1 MPREIGSDQYVP
13 LRCAHCNAKLA
24 SPFAFCP
31 HCGANQLDHQSDTDT
46 RAPHDA
52 RAAAGARG
60 PASPASSGARGP
72 AEPTWRPPLD
82 ESGGRF
88 ALYGSGSGA
97 GGLEHRDYFGDT
109 EPRRWVDTRWHAKV
123 SHYAIPVL
131 VAAALLFT
139 AHAFFTRKSDS
150 PDLPP
155 QVASG
160 AVADSGQG
168 AGNGGAQV
176 DQAYQANQANQANQT
191 YQGNAG
197 YQAGLANQGS
207 TPAQPVPQMQPN
219 TNVQAAPTQPDTA
232 QAPAPTIANT
242 PNTASET
249 GMANAPSSTTA
260 YASAPS
266 VSTPPQPARM
276 ATQKSRTTSRVDAD
290 TARRIREA
298 TVAQRRSDEVRSR
311 VAASLQSARIN
322 LDKNNLGSARAALMN
337 VLAEDPNNA
346 EALRMR
352 GDLMDREQQRDSM
365 LASARGCEAQGRW
378 TCVWHNA
385 GNALTID
392 SSNGEAHWLLSQAL
406 MRESERRQA
415 NNGIFTPDVGPR
427 EGENPAIGP

>member
-31 HCGANQLDHQSDTDT
+31 HCGANQLDYQPDS

-52 RAAAGARG
+52 RAAAARG
-60 PASPASSGARGP
+60 PASPASPGARGP

-88 ALYGSGSGA
+88 ALYGGGSGA
-97 GGLEHRDYFGDT
+97 GGIEHPGYLGGT
-109 EPRRWVDTRWHAKV
+109 EPRRWVDTRWRAKV

-168 AGNGGAQV
+168 DGNGAAQV
-176 DQAYQANQANQANQT
+176 DQAYQGNQT
-191 YQGNAG
+191 YQGNPG
-197 YQAGLANQGS
+197 YQAGLANQGG

-219 TNVQAAPTQPDTA
+219 TNASSAPMQPDVA
-232 QAPAPTIANT
+232 QAPAPATTNTINA
-242 PNTASET
+242 PNAT
-249 GMANAPSSTTA
+249 GVANAPPSTMA
-260 YASAPS
+260 YASAPT
-266 VSTPPQPARM
+266 VGTPTQPARM

>member
-1 MPREIGSDQYVP
+1 M
-13 LRCAHCNAKLA
+13 
-24 SPFAFCP
+24 
-31 HCGANQLDHQSDTDT
+31 
-46 RAPHDA
+46 
-52 RAAAGARG
+52 
-60 PASPASSGARGP
+60 
-72 AEPTWRPPLD
+72 
-82 ESGGRF
+82 
-88 ALYGSGSGA
+88 
-97 GGLEHRDYFGDT
+97 
-109 EPRRWVDTRWHAKV
+109 
-123 SHYAIPVL
+123 SHYTIPVL

-139 AHAFFTRKSDS
+139 AHAFFTRKSES

-176 DQAYQANQANQANQT
+176 DQANQA

-197 YQAGLANQGS
+197 YQGDLANQGS
-207 TPAQPVPQMQPN
+207 APVQPLQPN
-219 TNVQAAPTQPDTA
+219 VNAQAAPMQPDMT
-232 QAPAPTIANT
+232 QTPAPAT
-242 PNTASET
+242 
-249 GMANAPSSTTA
+249 ANAPSSTLA
-260 YASAPS
+260 YASAPAAN
-266 VSTPPQPARM
+266 TPAQPS
-276 ATQKSRTTSRVDAD
+276 QKSRTTSRVDAD

-298 TVAQRRSDEVRSR
+298 TLAQRHSDEVRSR

-337 VLAEDPNNA
+337 VLAEDPNNP

>member
-31 HCGANQLDHQSDTDT
+31 HCGANQLDHQSDT
-46 RAPHDA
+46 RAAYDA

-60 PASPASSGARGP
+60 PASTASSGARGP

-82 ESGGRF
+82 ESGDRF

-160 AVADSGQG
+160 AVADSGQA
-168 AGNGGAQV
+168 AGNGGAQI
-176 DQAYQANQANQANQT
+176 DQAYQANQANQT
-191 YQGNAG
+191 YQGNPG

-207 TPAQPVPQMQPN
+207 TPAQPVSQMQPN
-219 TNVQAAPTQPDTA
+219 TNVQAAPMQPDTA
-232 QAPAPTIANT
+232 QAPALTTANT
-242 PNTASET
+242 PNTASEK

-260 YASAPS
+260 YAGAPT
-266 VSTPPQPARM
+266 VGTP
-276 ATQKSRTTSRVDAD
+276 
-290 TARRIREA
+290 
-298 TVAQRRSDEVRSR
+298 AQRRSDEVRSR

-322 LDKNNLGSARAALMN
+322 LEKNNLGSARAALMN

-346 EALRMR
+346 QALRMR

>member
-31 HCGANQLDHQSDTDT
+31 HCGANQLDS

-52 RAAAGARG
+52 HAAAGARG
-60 PASPASSGARGP
+60 PASPASSAARGNARG

-88 ALYGSGSGA
+88 ALYGGGSGPV
-97 GGLEHRDYFGDT
+97 GIEHPGYAGDT
-109 EPRRWVDTRWHAKV
+109 EPRRWVDTRWRAKV
-123 SHYAIPVL
+123 SHYTIPVL

-139 AHAFFTRKSDS
+139 AHAFFTRKSES

-176 DQAYQANQANQANQT
+176 DQAYQANQT

-197 YQAGLANQGS
+197 YQGDLANQGS
-207 TPAQPVPQMQPN
+207 APVQPLQPN
-219 TNVQAAPTQPDTA
+219 VNAQAAPMQPDMT
-232 QAPAPTIANT
+232 QTPAPAT
-242 PNTASET
+242 
-249 GMANAPSSTTA
+249 ANAPSSTMA
-260 YASAPS
+260 YASAPAAN
-266 VSTPPQPARM
+266 TPAQPSHAP
-276 ATQKSRTTSRVDAD
+276 AQKSRTTNRVDAD

-298 TVAQRRSDEVRSR
+298 TLAQRHSDEVRSR

-337 VLAEDPNNA
+337 VLAEDPNNP